1 MTCIYEYIQFSLD
14 MSQSDIYYI
23 IIFKIKKISIY
34 FKDTYSTNLA
44 VNQPV
49 LYEILKNDTKLKKI
63 LFSFD

>member
-23 IIFKIKKISIY
+23 IIFKIKKFFIY

-44 VNQPV
+44 VDQPV